1 MKDSFRERDGEGI
14 VLDMIRTIQEN
25 SGLLSEI
32 DGAIGDGDH
41 GVNMNKG
48 FTICQKQLEASP
60 GGFASGLQTVGRVLL
75 AEIGGAMGPLYGTFF
90 LEMAGVAARHQ
101 DIGLEV
107 FQQMLES
114 ASQAVMSLGDAK
126 VGDKTMVDTLVAA
139 VDAYKAAVASGADF
153 AAALAAM
160 AKGAEQGKESTRDL
174 VAKVGRASRLG
185 ERSRGVLDAGAA
197 SCAFLLQSMASSI
210 AALLAKQLS

>member
-1 MKDSFRERDGEGI
+1 MKDRFRNRDGESI
-14 VLDMIRTIQEN
+14 VLDMIRTIQEK

-41 GVNMNKG
+41 GVNMSKG

-60 GGFASGLQTVGRVLL
+60 GGFASGLQTIGRVLL
-75 AEIGGAMGPLYGTFF
+75 GEIGGAMGPLYGTFF
-90 LEMAGVAARHQ
+90 LELAGVAAPHE

-107 FQQMLES
+107 FQRMLES
-114 ASQAVMSLGDAK
+114 AAEAVMSLGNAK
-126 VGDKTMVDTLVAA
+126 VGDKTMVDTLAAA
-139 VDAYKAAVASGADF
+139 VGAYKKAAASGVDF
-153 AAALAAM
+153 PAALAAM
-160 AKGAEQGKESTRDL
+160 AEGAEQGKESTRNL

-197 SCAFLLQSMASSI
+197 SCAFLLQSMARSI
-210 AALLAKQLS
+210 TALLAK